1 MSDQRYI
8 KEGWL
13 QKRSRPGKLVGNWRR
28 RYFRL
33 TSTELAYYKSPQEAA
48 PRRRYELTLDSS
60 VLRTNDQG
68 YTLCIAFQ
76 AAPGQTNL
84 YMQADNEEEKDEWV
98 TAIYNAY
105 RRTPDVA
112 QQPPAPEMPKVI
124 APPQPR
130 PPPAP
135 PSRIILKLV
144 VEEARKLKAADMNGK
159 SDPYCVVKLI
169 GKDGETIDIEEKRTD
184 VISATLEP
192 VWNAPFE
199 IGRVVDLN
207 SVKAVRFDL
216 KDHDT
221 FQRHDSLGSVE
232 VPFSRFRMSPAS
244 TAQSEPIDEWFRVE
258 LPKKTGFSS
267 SPRHKD
273 SIKDKEYVVKD
284 WGELHVRM
292 SISGPNLVDFFHNS
306 ELDFVSTSPVATVS
320 NEHTD
325 NRLEVTVLAARNLIS
340 ADVNDS
346 SDPYCEL
353 TLLDDHGRPIPGEF
367 ATTAT
372 MHRTRNPAWANEHHV
387 FGLICHI
394 ETAASLKVRIVDY
407 DKTNRK
413 DPLGFV
419 LISLD
424 QLSAHKWTE
433 WHALQPEESMSTRE
447 NLGEIQLKI
456 WLIGERR
463 GEHARRLKI
472 DKELHLK
479 AHSQSIEQLE
489 YENAQFEM
497 HDAACKL
504 DGARI
509 PCAVTDYQ
517 ARDPRF
523 YGINGC
529 IHYLNTQIPRAHQE
543 KTSTDEGFQARTGLE
558 GQALLE
564 VTVVQASELK
574 QNQKQAG
581 GTGSTAT
588 PYAVIELDPSVCVEE
603 CKRTSAPLSPQKS
616 KRIAAS
622 EARNTMFSKRTQA
635 EVSKDRTKL
644 AKSDMRSEKSLDI
657 NPDIPVLKVEIRTG
671 HGLSPADM
679 NGYSDPYCTLSI
691 TDRTTGK
698 AIEAEKKRTAVVS
711 KTLNPVWANEN
722 FMFGS
727 NVSLSEAKSLLIH
740 VKDHNNI
747 GRSTPLGRVEI
758 PLYDLCRESVDST
771 SISSKEVVK
780 KYELKPEP
788 WMKKH
793 GKELGELCIKTEV
806 VGNATVL
813 AELLQRMS
821 NVPMEKLLSFSDIQ
835 SEASIEMSM
844 STQAFDGTELEGEKT
859 EILQLEAPIRTSSS
873 KVLGSSNTATW
884 REETFSLSLSYP
896 GIFSDAKYPSIDT
909 QLLQLRVHE
918 AQNLLISGAAGD
930 RTNIGSTPAEVDAVE
945 GSTKSRAQDSN
956 QWQRNA
962 ANVYFTVVPV
972 RRDGTLE
979 DAERI
984 QSLTVYNARDPSWP
998 VQDFVFGKIKDI
1010 SNVSYL
1016 SLHLYERD
1024 VESNQETV
1032 LSNLLTDKEKKLDVC
1047 LKRFQLHKLSPSG
1060 EVEDDDFELLQFGQ
1074 QVLAFRGGEDGG
1086 RFYPA
1091 RIQRYIPFPSDEYE
1105 VRFDDEINTIDE
1117 LRNLISLDVK
1127 GVVQAERSNGRL
1139 DVAVDIEVSASANSV
1154 KRSSRYVV
1162 KPTQLVPVNSL
1173 TGNVEQLMARRLDM
1187 MKEGDERWAKMQH
1200 MISGIVID
1208 VLSASDLVVPVIKDG
1223 KVQKMKHLDKNDNL
1237 TCRVTLLGKPMQKGP
1252 NLCYFND
1259 RGELFTR
1266 ETMSKSTWEWKTD
1279 KQLEATIGVQN
1290 EAEDNETVA
1299 SEGEKENGIVLFQN
1313 HSLVI
1318 GRVEKISH
1326 RDTNDKSTD
1335 AKEAK
1340 VEYRYQP
1347 VDPSEAK
1354 VGHQIL
1360 EQTSSILI
1368 QVNAKVKVEKH
1379 AEMGSKK
1386 KSEAKDAELV
1396 DVTLGFA
1403 KIDLAML
1410 RNKQQT
1416 LRLQIVPP
1424 KSANVPYYKAVG
1436 SLFVRITT
1444 SSDDYKMKQVRST
1457 ARAEDPEQPRLFE
1470 LSAWYQNQLQLEAQS
1485 SSLFTR
1491 GMTWIERRQI
1501 LRTSLSPTENA
1512 QIDALHTVLVI
1523 IMKRIVRILREMQQF
1538 EAFETLSVEEM
1549 RKSRLVHTVNAIP
1562 GSEFVGRTMDKL
1574 SHEVRKEI
1582 VVGLENELLEL
1593 AGAPGPRVCPASDT
1607 SREEWVRLRTE
1618 RQKLLHENGN
1628 FFMREQTSASVV
1640 SVPRSFTG
1648 DGIIAWFRRQPSV
1661 LWDDKWEVYCND
1673 AGVVSSC
1680 KLGWR
1685 NQSLEYDPDA
1695 LQAPTDD
1702 VHALQWMGA
1711 LCAAGFVENIT
1722 PGIGFS
1728 KQHVL
1733 LECRDDRFY
1742 RLREV
1747 DMWMENLSRENSLFP
1762 LDLVRE
1768 IDCYRDPVLP
1778 GSKSS
1783 QENEQ
1788 TQQITTKEARSYAK
1802 KLTEYCDGFLGMH
1815 TMLSSVLLAVK
1826 DWKNSLMPPVAEN
1839 PSDLTAG
1846 KTEKDSVE
1854 SPEEQGSS
1862 QVAEN
1867 ILWDWKYCLFVPS
1880 RKHLYIYEKETSTA
1894 PMAFIDVASAAC
1906 KVAYNFSNDVK
1917 GGWMDIVNPT
1927 VCVRKP
1933 NSKDFVAVT
1942 PEIFNKMTKTRT
1954 NGDKA
1959 IEVKTSSTQKWIQAL
1974 ARSGVCVDMRPG
1986 QEVLMKRL
1994 NPIILQQKCNK
2005 HATEFDPNDLEGS
2018 FQRLLN
2024 RLFGHDKGLSRQDHE
2039 KEIRELRAQV
2049 RSELKKAGSEG
2060 DTVMAYYGKG
2070 KNRRSRP
2077 VNSGNFKND
2086 SLYSGRIL
2094 RIRTPFTGEKYQ
2106 FKTTYDMTDTNEVPT
2121 ELSKLLA
2128 KYKVMDKAS
2137 WLSLPKSQ
2145 RDMFLLYDVE
2155 YSHANERITEEGLM
2169 RGHIRTNEG
2178 DLDPQKVSEKC
2189 ADLNILFKATDLE
2202 NCVSRMVKHRYRY
2215 KPLGV
2220 LKIHTKMISPHR
2232 TLDAWY
2238 PLAPA
2243 SDMLQRTNLGQ
2254 IRVEMK
2260 LVQKREVTRSAK
2272 LPSIPEDVKIE
2283 ETTPQLQDKNTLLPQ
2298 GKNVKG
2304 KLPFAVGKEP
2314 SFVKV
2319 SILEGRSLPVADMF
2333 TSDPFVEIVLVG
2345 EDSKER
2351 DTSLKTDI
2359 KMKTLN
2365 PKWEN
2370 QEFLLGKTEKTKLS
2384 DKKAVLLRVMD
2395 YDAASANDPL
2405 GCVTIEFQRS
2415 ETGYIRGLILQQ
2427 ADAYGNATTQEL
2439 KLNGQSRVEVDAM
2452 LLPVSGKAKIKK
2464 RPVADGVLGKLHFVL
2479 EIIRNDN
2486 SVSPN
2491 EKRLETTTIYSAEIA
2506 IKKAIKNAGPQEDWS
2521 KYSCYFQPH
2530 GDGRLRV
2537 KYDPASEDLGSG
2549 NSFKLS
2555 DLLSSTASLASSGKA
2570 SQATSSF
2577 YTGAFKVLGR
2587 TYDLS
2592 KVDYFD
2598 VRLVSESTGRIFE
2611 GQLGKSELKSDRKF
2625 SLKNPNL
2632 CSSFRD
2638 ETVVL
2643 TDRDSK
2649 ETVTL
2654 TFDLNLVGILRADRV
2669 RRLLADTFRLVGLA
2683 FDSRTFNHNGG
2694 RFNLEQLNKD
2704 VETFLWENCQANLI
2718 PGRNVAEELLA
2729 QIRIM
2734 SQASKL
2740 HWKVTPQ
2747 LLGYVFELVLLS
2759 GDNDRLSNANTV
2771 ALDAVLNRWSR
2782 VLAQVTE
2789 AKDYLTGNFHGKKTP
2804 RVIEALFTECEWTG
2818 FNVMT
2823 LSGEDNRTS
2832 GVVGSTNTQ
2841 ERFSPFC
2848 IDDRVTVKLP
2858 FFKHAGVVA
2867 DTQLRGGE
2875 FVAARIVK
2883 ECGAGLF
2890 NVKICAESQE
2900 ILQER
2905 LGKLKGYDNTKHP
2918 EAPYLV
2924 EYLDGLEP
2932 REEWRTHRSM
2942 SSIVLQVD
2950 GELLKCQ
2957 LQNEDFVQISEEHI
2971 VTTEP
2976 NSTTSVSRMDDTK
2989 TDSSS
2994 TIITGKTRPG
3004 KITHSY
3010 GGARYDVVFTDGQ
3023 VPVDAK
3029 VVNRSRL
3036 IPVCNETMYDG
3047 RITSIYAPAPVSDG
3061 VPQAIKYTVSLENGE
3076 VVHHLSRTQIRTRHG
3091 VLAAD
3096 TAFVG
3101 AVFSSSLPTLD
3112 KSGRHAA
3119 LNMAKTLENR
3129 WWGSDKIV
3137 KVYAMLP
3144 AAVKSIQVR
3153 NATTNKLVETV
3164 LMELNKDQPRF
3175 VGQYHGFVNGETFD
3189 KKEAE
3194 QLELVYSA
3202 VCKRRMHNGSLKVAP
3217 QFSKKNCFY
3226 LIVAPPPLVQIRGQ
3240 VRVSSSPDSEALF
3253 KGLAM
3258 ATMGN
3263 TPGSVVTVVQRLLRA
3278 ECSKALRS
3286 GSNECRVVI
3295 EGLNVE
3301 FAKNPTRNVVLNLVQ
3316 PSPKKVAIDG
3326 DLADVSWLDA
3336 SIEIKFQLS
3345 VPYNDQGDISEAVA
3359 TAYDYA
3365 ATISKRLQSANTL
3378 GVEINML
3385 SPDSV
3390 DMDKLSW
3397 ILTTSDNTIKSSME
3411 LPIDFTSQTGRS
3423 DVKPEVSLEPL
3434 DDIRVSV
3441 RDSDDNIHEL
3451 HFRIDDILAET
3462 AVRRKL
3468 APFHKAIVVS
3478 PPSEN
3483 SSMRCRVRFLPTS
3496 ANKSNAGKS
3505 VNEATGT
3512 DTRFNTKSKGGEAEV
3527 DVPSG
3532 SIQFDKL
3539 HVKVFEVS
3547 NMKFK
3552 EKMGGEGLQVEV
3564 VVVSSDFDKH
3574 MTVNSGKKITTPFGL
3589 EISSTGEILPD
3600 IYPKNSTFT
3609 LMYDSTQVAKRTSD
3623 ASVSW
3628 KVKNGSPHV
3637 EFMYPLIDMDRVS
3650 EVRLVVRDK
3659 KSQTQVGIVTIPMG
3673 SINISRSVDGTDKAK
3688 DEPIYSVQRDGSDG
3702 KRAVVGTLSL
3712 SVERI
3717 QKYSVNDE
3725 VYAKQ
3730 LETSMDFWTICPK
3743 ELLKRTLEQ
3752 HESKLSRSFLAAG
3765 PLVSGEGKVL
3775 LSTPID
3781 MELQL
3786 QKIAK
3791 VQMFDAITMLQSSL
3805 SSRSVTLLPSSSEF
3819 QSLGNLKSRAM
3830 DTLQLTLQQT
3840 KAFMKDTAHE
3850 LGLGHYV
3857 TERRLPWSSD
3867 THVDENE
3874 SQVLDNVVVVE
3885 ANVAT
3890 CTYRVQH
3897 TVLKLHEVLT
3907 KHFIPK
3913 LDELYTLN
3921 ADEDRVDITKGENLL
3936 SFFDTE
3942 VEELEPEDQK
3952 IRLKLYQR
3960 LRLSKLIQV
3969 LDMIMKA
3976 SVRVKV
3982 MDEDRNNVDGYLGT
3996 ACIPLMDLLDQQPHD
4011 DVYELLYLPT
4021 TNLRGNRKT
4030 VQSRGVNDGG
4040 KIRLRLHLKVSESS
4054 YFEQAIEVYK
4064 VWKAKYIAQHE
4075 AARRRIHDT
4084 VVPAQRRR
4092 WTTMKSYLDELTMQ
4106 ANGKL
4111 HWERTPVLLSLV
4123 WDIFALQESSPTQSK
4138 KKSDADE
4145 AEYSQSIATMA
4156 DKYRGAV
4163 MKVHKRWVNLQP
4175 KLDELLTIQAATQIH
4190 AKRTPEVLD
4199 DIEKE
4204 IEGLDV
4210 GLSTAWKQVKQKWQT
4225 LLDVLEELVMM
4236 NDGKLNLARA
4246 PQLLNTV
4253 EQRCSKGLDTR
4264 HSDAVSQ
4271 IQSRWMAITQP
4282 NGPLSELQLMEKK
4295 GLHWRRTHEL
4305 LLLLD
4310 EQCEGFADVDA
4321 RALDTVQNRW
4331 EKVQEWLHEV
4341 VQMQL
4346 QHSIDSEHTP
4356 FILEKMQLWKPTR
4369 GKRQEE
4375 QNKLERSRSG
4385 GVAPS
4390 SQSADVTAV
4399 GRQRGLSRQSSVSRV
4414 SSDMSFQ
4421 YAESTTEDNGQLEGM
4436 AEWYAIEETK
4446 YELERIPYHR
4456 ITVDADKKNWLP
4468 FSRDGKDTRL
4478 LITQEEMIF
4487 TPANVRLALE
4497 DRGVIPKTSTFD
4509 PTIDASAK
4517 DDAWVKPSL
4526 LDSKSGSQTCVL
4538 PKHVDEEIKRL
4549 EKVLESQ
4556 RDSNQPFT
4564 LPNPERVAELY
4575 EAMES
4580 LGKTNLLWNVSHAV
4594 SRNRELAV
4602 PENYQILLREMT
4614 IRQIPTT
4621 EVENLVKSLAFS
4633 LQKETLMAKGIT
4645 VPTTAN
4651 PTTLL
4656 QLMDEHQ
4663 IKEVALP
4670 QGISSIQTLLE
4681 ERGMDRKGEPV
4692 MLRGI
4697 RIGTQCTQTSTPK
4710 AINTGLGIIDT
4721 QIEALRRTLLFE
4733 ALRKRNSLV
4742 RTFAGESH
4750 VLDDETERTEA
4761 DMFAAAVENA
4771 EVDVSGDYLT
4781 LVERFQ
4787 RLLVHESY
4795 TKRLAEYAALDRC
4808 MRALLGK
4815 SRDEAVTKEEIAVE
4829 LHNVNKRVI
4838 GANYRLPPEAFTRE
4852 ELLQA
4857 VAAGRI
4863 RTPSDEMLSHC
4874 PEGENASA
4882 MAHYAAISYAANVFQ
4897 EVTSFRSRVDL
4908 AKNRLQDTFPY
4919 DECSSLDGVL
4929 IPKQRTR
4936 RTFGQSIADWLL
4948 GFDASALSIKRKLS
4962 AAHRQR
4968 LEWASA
4974 AFTLRNRWLQH
4985 GLGWCD
4991 HEFGEGVGVKVLLD
5005 RLLIFE
5011 AANKMDMV
5019 KTEKLLRE
5027 VRDKCSRLRDREQE
5041 AQAKLEERY
5050 QANLALL
5057 EKLVTHAE
5065 RCMNNRKLHS
5075 EETPVLLHK
5084 LEQVC
5089 VVPKGLNDR
5098 HREAYHTVATHW
5110 LPHQQHLAELVKMH
5124 REGTFSITR
5133 TPELLGKMQYH
5144 TEGKAGSEELSE
5156 DKVAASAQRVA
5167 PELQATF
5174 VDRKLN
5180 EVRLGQ
5186 RKEPS
5191 SLHLNLSSEDDV
5203 AGQSADD
5210 TEWKE
5215 LSPSKRVVQPLSP
5228 HEKQTSWKV
5237 VKNAVAV
5244 NAAFSATSPRKTKPE
5259 KAKVAI
5265 APKVASQPS
5274 SPRRKLSLSEELKE
5288 MLRSPTQWLTS
5299 LGHQEESIRPELYFP
5314 TQLVLDTT
5322 SESLD
5327 GPTK

>member
-1 MSDQRYI
+1 
-8 KEGWL
+8 
-13 QKRSRPGKLVGNWRR
+13 
-28 RYFRL
+28 
-33 TSTELAYYKSPQEAA
+33 
-48 PRRRYELTLDSS
+48 
-60 VLRTNDQG
+60 
-68 YTLCIAFQ
+68 
-76 AAPGQTNL
+76 
-84 YMQADNEEEKDEWV
+84 
-98 TAIYNAY
+98 
-105 RRTPDVA
+105 
-112 QQPPAPEMPKVI
+112 MPKVT
-124 APPQPR
+124 APLQPR

-144 VEEARKLKAADMNGK
+144 VEEARELKAADMNGK

-258 LPKKTGFSS
+258 LPKKTGFLS

-273 SIKDKEYVVKD
+273 SIKDKEHVVKD

-306 ELDFVSTSPVATVS
+306 ELDFVSTSPVATR
-320 NEHTD
+320 D
-325 NRLEVTVLAARNLIS
+325 L
-340 ADVNDS
+340 NDS

-372 MHRTRNPAWANEHHV
+372 MHRTRNPAWTNEHHV

-419 LISLD
+419 LINLD

-497 HDAACKL
+497 HDAA
-504 DGARI
+504 
-509 PCAVTDYQ
+509 
-517 ARDPRF
+517 
-523 YGINGC
+523 
-529 IHYLNTQIPRAHQE
+529 
-543 KTSTDEGFQARTGLE
+543 SRTGLE

-616 KRIAAS
+616 KRIAA
-622 EARNTMFSKRTQA
+622 
-635 EVSKDRTKL
+635 
-644 AKSDMRSEKSLDI
+644 I
-657 NPDIPVLKVEIRTG
+657 LKVEIRTG

-758 PLYDLCRESVDST
+758 PLS
-771 SISSKEVVK
+771 
-780 KYELKPEP
+780 
-788 WMKKH
+788 
-793 GKELGELCIKTEV
+793 GEEIRAEARTLDEKAWQRTGRAVYQTEV

-1444 SSDDYKMKQVRST
+1444 SSDDYKMKQIRST
-1457 ARAEDPEQPRLFE
+1457 ARAEDPEQPR
-1470 LSAWYQNQLQLEAQS
+1470 
-1485 SSLFTR
+1485 
-1491 GMTWIERRQI
+1491 
-1501 LRTSLSPTENA
+1501 
-1512 QIDALHTVLVI
+1512 
-1523 IMKRIVRILREMQQF
+1523 
-1538 EAFETLSVEEM
+1538 
-1549 RKSRLVHTVNAIP
+1549 
-1562 GSEFVGRTMDKL
+1562 SEFVGRTMDKL

-1593 AGAPGPRVCPASDT
+1593 AGAPGPRVCPASDI

-1618 RQKLLHENGN
+1618 RQKLLQENGT

-1702 VHALQWMGA
+1702 VHALQWMSA

-1862 QVAEN
+1862 QVVEN

-1942 PEIFNKMTKTRT
+1942 PEILNKMTKTRT

-2094 RIRTPFTGEKYQ
+2094 RIRTPFTDEKYQ

-2128 KYKVMDKAS
+2128 KYKVTDKAS

-2283 ETTPQLQDKNTLLPQ
+2283 EITPQLQDKNTLLPQ
-2298 GKNVKG
+2298 GKDVKG

-2415 ETGYIRGLILQQ
+2415 ETGYIRGLILKQ

-2439 KLNGQSRVEVDAM
+2439 KLNDQSRVEVDAM

-2491 EKRLETTTIYSAEIA
+2491 EKRLKTTTIYSAEIA

-2611 GQLGKSELKSDRKF
+2611 GQLGKSELKSNRKF

-2759 GDNDRLSNANTV
+2759 GDNDRLSYANTV

-2804 RVIEALFTECEWTG
+2804 RVLKPF
-2818 FNVMT
+2818 
-2823 LSGEDNRTS
+2823 SRS
-2832 GVVGSTNTQ
+2832 
-2841 ERFSPFC
+2841 RFSPFC

-2905 LGKLKGYDNTKHP
+2905 LGKLK
-2918 EAPYLV
+2918 
-2924 EYLDGLEP
+2924 DGLEP

-3076 VVHHLSRTQIRTRHG
+3076 WSTTYH
-3091 VLAAD
+3091 
-3096 TAFVG
+3096 
-3101 AVFSSSLPTLD
+3101 
-3112 KSGRHAA
+3112 
-3119 LNMAKTLENR
+3119 TLENR

-3175 VGQYHGFVNGETFD
+3175 VGQYHGFVKGETFD

-3240 VRVSSSPDSEALF
+3240 VR
-3253 KGLAM
+3253 
-3258 ATMGN
+3258 
-3263 TPGSVVTVVQRLLRA
+3263 
-3278 ECSKALRS
+3278 
-3286 GSNECRVVI
+3286 
-3295 EGLNVE
+3295 
-3301 FAKNPTRNVVLNLVQ
+3301 

-3345 VPYNDQGDISEAVA
+3345 VPYNDQ
-3359 TAYDYA
+3359 
-3365 ATISKRLQSANTL
+3365 
-3378 GVEINML
+3378 
-3385 SPDSV
+3385 DSV

-3441 RDSDDNIHEL
+3441 RDLDDNIHEL

-3496 ANKSNAGKS
+3496 TNKSNAGKS

-3539 HVKVFEVS
+3539 HVKVFEAS

-3564 VVVSSDFDKH
+3564 VVVSSDFNKH

-3637 EFMYPLIDMDRVS
+3637 EFKYPVIDMDRVS

-3673 SINISRSVDGTDKAK
+3673 SINISRSVN
-3688 DEPIYSVQRDGSDG
+3688 
-3702 KRAVVGTLSL
+3702 VVGTLSL

-3743 ELLKRTLEQ
+3743 ELLKMTLEQ

-3791 VQMFDAITMLQSSL
+3791 VQMFDAMTMLQSSL

-3874 SQVLDNVVVVE
+3874 SQVLDN
-3885 ANVAT
+3885 
-3890 CTYRVQH
+3890 
-3897 TVLKLHEVLT
+3897 
-3907 KHFIPK
+3907 

-3921 ADEDRVDITKGENLL
+3921 ADEDRVDVTKGENLL

-4030 VQSRGVNDGG
+4030 VQSRGVNDRG

-4225 LLDVLEELVMM
+4225 LLDVLEELVRM

-4310 EQCEGFADVDA
+4310 EQCEGFADIDA

-4331 EKVQEWLHEV
+4331 EQVQEWLHEV

-4421 YAESTTEDNGQLEGM
+4421 SAESTTEDNGQLEGM

-4556 RDSNQPFT
+4556 RDNNQPFT

-4594 SRNRELAV
+4594 SRNRELVV

-4761 DMFAAAVENA
+4761 DMFAAAVANA

-4857 VAAGRI
+4857 VATGRI

-5084 LEQVC
+5084 LEQ
-5089 VVPKGLNDR
+5089 
-5098 HREAYHTVATHW
+5098 
-5110 LPHQQHLAELVKMH
+5110 
-5124 REGTFSITR
+5124 
-5133 TPELLGKMQYH
+5133 YH

-5191 SLHLNLSSEDDV
+5191 SLHLNLSTEDDV

-5244 NAAFSATSPRKTKPE
+5244 NAAFSATSPRKP
-5259 KAKVAI
+5259 
-5265 APKVASQPS
+5265 SQK
-5274 SPRRKLSLSEELKE
+5274 KL
-5288 MLRSPTQWLTS
+5288 R
-5299 LGHQEESIRPELYFP
+5299 
-5314 TQLVLDTT
+5314 
-5322 SESLD
+5322 
-5327 GPTK
+5327 